1 MQRPVGLTDM
11 PKHAAMVVRI
21 PLEIAVV
28 CVTVV
33 AMLWAALIFDIDRSQ
48 KLAIKQAASDAGNL
62 AVAFREN
69 VKRTVSAIDQLM
81 LTIIAENNAS
91 GGPFHIPPW
100 VESSPLLSG
109 LSVQVSASG
118 PDGVMVASSL
128 GVSGRVDISDR
139 PHFRYHLDPSAPQP
153 YISTPVIG
161 RNSGKWSIQVTRR
174 ITAKDGSFGGVLVV
188 SMDPLYFSQFFETVD
203 LGPNGVVDLVDRDG
217 VVRARR
223 GRDSQQIG
231 QNVAGTA
238 LFKEMQHSSAG
249 SDIIRSKLD
258 GVTRIYGYSSVD
270 DYPLVVVV
278 GLGKDDVLAGAY
290 WQRDLDFAVG
300 AILSL
305 VIVTLSWFLA
315 RETKRRRARELA
327 SLAEAKVREQKVLLD
342 TAVNNMRHGLLMFD
356 SDGRAV
362 VINQSYVD
370 MYRLS
375 PETTKPGCTMRDL
388 LEHRRANGTFSGEI
402 EDYLKNL
409 LDHDTGFDK
418 VFEIPDGRSIRVVN
432 RFMDNGGWVSV
443 HEDVTERQRLL
454 EAQQHSEKIVTE
466 QKRQLDAAL
475 NNMTQGLCM
484 FDPEGH
490 IVLSNRRYNEM
501 MGQSAEQLQGL
512 LLLDLMKNR
521 RVSGAFG
528 GDPDEFFSRL
538 MTDMREGRTVI
549 KEMVSGDG
557 VTVRVVDQP
566 IAGGGWVATFE
577 DITEQRKAQ
586 AAVEHALA
594 EAERAG
600 REVSA
605 AHTRLREAF
614 EVVPEALALF
624 DAEDRY
630 VMWNERCA
638 QLYTQS
644 PDAIQVGTRFED
656 VLRAGLAAGQYPEAH
671 GRESEWLAERLALHA
686 QDNSTH
692 EQRLADGR
700 WLRICE
706 RRTADGGSVGIR
718 IDITELK
725 QREESVRMLFEV
737 NPVPMFVIDCDDL
750 KFLAINDTAVRE
762 YGYSREQFLAMTKL
776 DLHPPE
782 DRQRY
787 LELFS
792 EFRKSGRPEFDSAT
806 IRRHRKADGD
816 DILVTLFG
824 RRLNYF
830 DRPALLCS
838 IINVTERV
846 RAEEERDRNRELL
859 DRIIENIT
867 MTIVVKDA
875 RTLQYV
881 LTNKAAERLW
891 GISRDELIGKTVHQ
905 IFDGETADAIDRH
918 DRHAIEARSNHYTP
932 EHKIETPR
940 NGTRLVTSNRI
951 VIHDQNG
958 EVQYLLGVLEDVTE
972 RKAVEDQLR
981 QAQKMEAIG
990 NLTGGVA
997 HDFNNL
1003 LTVMIGNLDF
1013 LQEEVAGN
1021 ASAEEKIRVILQ
1033 AAERGADLTRHM
1045 LAFSR
1050 RQPLQAKEVDVN
1062 TLISTTLRLLSRTL
1076 GEDITVKLQTTVDA
1090 PIALV
1095 DPSQLETALL
1105 NIAINARDAMPN
1117 GGSLSIST
1125 RVTELDESYTA
1136 HHHGVSPGFYA
1147 AIEIADSGS
1156 GMPPDVVERIFEPFF
1171 TTKAAGHGTG
1181 LGLSMVYGF
1190 IKQSGGH
1197 INVYSELGRGTVF
1210 RLFLPLAKP
1219 AAWKATAELSAP
1231 RATKR
1236 AGNEV
1241 ILAVED
1247 NPDIRAT
1254 VVRQL
1259 RDLGYR
1265 VHEADSADAALRFL
1279 ETGEP
1284 IDLLFTD
1291 VLMPGGLNGKEL
1303 AAKARAKQADLK
1315 VLFTSGF
1322 TGTSTGHGAQLEPGD
1337 VLLSKPYH
1345 KNDLARAVEQVLIA
1359 AAPSIVADDA
1369 EPLATAD
1376 ADSALPTAAAT

>member
-1 MQRPVGLTDM
+1 M
-11 PKHAAMVVRI
+11 PKHAATVVRI

-28 CVTVV
+28 CITVV

-91 GGPFHIPPW
+91 GGPFHIPAW

-109 LSVQVSASG
+109 LSVQVSAAG

-128 GVSGRVDISDR
+128 GSSGRVDISDR
-139 PHFRYHLDPSAPQP
+139 PHFRYHLDASAPQP
-153 YISTPVIG
+153 YISVPVIG

-174 ITAKDGSFGGVLVV
+174 IPGKDGSFGGVLVV

-203 LGPNGVVDLVDRDG
+203 LGRDGVIDLVGRDG

-223 GRDSQQIG
+223 GRDNQQIG
-231 QNVAGTA
+231 QNVANTA
-238 LFKEMQHSSAG
+238 LFKEMQRSSAG

-258 GVTRIYGYSSVD
+258 GVTRIYGYSSVG

-290 WQRDLDFAVG
+290 WQRNLDFTVG

-315 RETKRRRARELA
+315 RETKRRRARELV
-327 SLAEAKVREQKVLLD
+327 SLAETKVREQKVLLD

-356 SDGRAV
+356 KDGRAV

-375 PETTKPGCTMRDL
+375 PETAKPGCTMRDL
-388 LEHRRANGTFSGEI
+388 LEHRRANGMFSGEI

-409 LDHDTGFDK
+409 LGQNQDSDK

-432 RFMDNGGWVSV
+432 RFMDNGGWVSI

-454 EAQQHSEKIVTE
+454 EAHQHSEKIVSE
-466 QKRQLDAAL
+466 QKRQLNAAL

-484 FDPEGH
+484 FDPEGR
-490 IVLSNRRYNEM
+490 IVLFNRRYSEM

-521 RVSGAFG
+521 RASGAFR
-528 GDPDEFFSRL
+528 GDPDEFFSGL

-630 VMWNERCA
+630 VMWNERYA
-638 QLYTQS
+638 QLYTR
-644 PDAIQVGTRFED
+644 PPNAVRAGTRFED
-656 VLRAGLAAGQYPEAH
+656 VLRAGLAEGQYPEAQ
-671 GRESEWLAERLALHA
+671 GREPQWLAERLALHA
-686 QDNSTH
+686 QDNCTH

-725 QREESVRMLFEV
+725 QREESVRMLFEI
-737 NPVPMFVIDCDDL
+737 NPVPMFVIDCDNL
-750 KFLAINDTAVRE
+750 KFLAVNDTAVRE

-792 EFRKSGRPEFDSAT
+792 EFHKSGRPEFDSAT

-816 DILVTLFG
+816 DILVILCG

-838 IINVTERV
+838 IIDVTERV
-846 RAEEERDRNRELL
+846 RAEEERDRNREFL
-859 DRIIENIT
+859 DRVIENVTLAIQ
-867 MTIVVKDA
+867 VKDA
-875 RTLQYV
+875 RSRRYIL
-881 LTNKAAERLW
+881 LNKAAEELL
-891 GISRDELIGKTVHQ
+891 GLSRDDAIGKTPYEV
-905 IFDGETADAIDRH
+905 FDRQTAEAVDTLDRKVL
-918 DRHAIEARSNHYTP
+918 ESRSNCFAA
-932 EHKIETPR
+932 EHRVETPR
-940 NGTRLVTSNRI
+940 NGARVVTANRVPI
-951 VIHDQNG
+951 FDRNG
-958 EVQYLLGVLEDVTE
+958 DVQYLLGVVEDVTE

-1013 LQEEVAGN
+1013 LQEDVAGN
-1021 ASAEEKIRVILQ
+1021 ASAEEKIKVILE

-1050 RQPLQAKEVDVN
+1050 RQPLQAKEVDIN
-1062 TLISTTLRLLSRTL
+1062 ALISTTLRLLSRTL
-1076 GEDITVKLQTTVDA
+1076 GEDIALDLQTAVDA

-1105 NIAINARDAMPN
+1105 NLAINARDAMPN
-1117 GGSLSIST
+1117 GGILSIST
-1125 RVTELDESYTA
+1125 RETELDESYTA
-1136 HHHGVSPGFYA
+1136 HHPGVIPGVYA

-1156 GMPPDVVERIFEPFF
+1156 GIPPDVVERIFEPFF

-1197 INVYSELGRGTVF
+1197 INVYSEIGRGTVF
-1210 RLFLPLAKP
+1210 RLFLPLANP
-1219 AAWKATAELSAP
+1219 AARKTTAELAAP
-1231 RATKR
+1231 RAIKR
-1236 AGNEV
+1236 AGNVV

-1247 NPDIRAT
+1247 DPDIRAT

-1265 VHEADSADAALRFL
+1265 VHEADNADAALRIL
-1279 ETGEP
+1279 DTAEP

-1291 VLMPGGLNGKEL
+1291 ILMPGGLNGKEL
-1303 AAKARAKQADLK
+1303 ATKARAMRADLK

-1322 TGTSTGHGAQLEPGD
+1322 PGTSSAHGAQLEPGD
-1337 VLLSKPYH
+1337 MLLSKPYH
-1345 KNDLARAVEQVLIA
+1345 KLDLAKAVEQVLTA
-1359 AAPSIVADDA
+1359 PAPSIVPDDDT
-1369 EPLATAD
+1369 EPLPTSDAGPAD
-1376 ADSALPTAAAT
+1376 LPSAVTR